1 MREEP
6 APSPPGPWLARCC
19 GRSACTRPPPA
30 ATSAARH
37 TGRRTPALRELGTRR
52 RRRTRPLLRDER
64 ARTPELSGRAPEVLG
79 GDRARGWQLLWDTER
94 GHSRATRLAARPD
107 GFAPQTSVGLVLQ
120 PQAAARRTRRKAS
133 ERRGAGHRM
142 QGRLRGGRAR
152 PRKVAGCGRSEGRG
166 FGAAAGSLCPSF
178 DRYRHD
184 ATCRPSR
191 SSHRQRPRLRVEVR

>member
-19 GRSACTRPPPA
+19 GRSACTRPLPA
-30 ATSAARH
+30 ATPAARH

-52 RRRTRPLLRDER
+52 RRRTRPLLRD
-64 ARTPELSGRAPEVLG
+64 G
-79 GDRARGWQLLWDTER
+79 R
-94 GHSRATRLAARPD
+94 GHPSSTGARRRCWAETELE
-107 GFAPQTSVGLVLQ
+107 GGSCCGTQS
-120 PQAAARRTRRKAS
+120 AAAHVPPASRPGPTGSRRKHRSGLCGSPRAAAQRTRRKAS

-184 ATCRPSR
+184 ATCRPPC

>member
-19 GRSACTRPPPA
+19 GRSTCMRPLPA
-30 ATSAARH
+30 ATPAARH

-94 GHSRATRLAARPD
+94 GRSRATRLVARPD
-107 GFAPQTSVGLVLQ
+107 GFAPQTSVGLVWQ
-120 PQAAARRTRRKAS
+120 PPGGGSEDKTQGQRETRRWAQDAGAAERRQGQAS
-133 ERRGAGHRM
+133 ESHRM
-142 QGRLRGGRAR
+142 RAVGGTGLRGGR
-152 PRKVAGCGRSEGRG
+152 
-166 FGAAAGSLCPSF
+166 
-178 DRYRHD
+178 
-184 ATCRPSR
+184 
-191 SSHRQRPRLRVEVR
+191 RVPLPFL